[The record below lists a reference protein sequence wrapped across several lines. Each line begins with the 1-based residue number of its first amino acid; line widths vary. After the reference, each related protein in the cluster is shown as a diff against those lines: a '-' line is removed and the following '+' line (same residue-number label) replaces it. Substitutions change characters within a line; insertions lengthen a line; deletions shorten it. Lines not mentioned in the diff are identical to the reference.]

1 MNIFSRTKLM
11 FCAIL
16 LAVSVQSPHAQ
27 EVPFE
32 PTDNKHLASCLARVA
47 QITNLS
53 QIQRRDCI
61 GVAFHLCTQEPDG
74 DTTLGTTRCYQ
85 REGNWWDAQLN
96 TDYTDL
102 KNTFSTE
109 LFQTLRQAQ
118 VAWIAYR
125 DAKCEFAYKLYEDGS
140 IRHILFSNC
149 IMRTT
154 ADRSIELK
162 QIL

>member
-74 DTTLGTTRCYQ
+74 DTTVGPTIDQ
-85 REGNWWDAQLN
+85 PQANSAQ
-96 TDYTDL
+96 
-102 KNTFSTE
+102 
-109 LFQTLRQAQ
+109 QHQACPQ
-118 VAWIAYR
+118 
-125 DAKCEFAYKLYEDGS
+125 K
-140 IRHILFSNC
+140 
-149 IMRTT
+149 
-154 ADRSIELK
+154 DRPDVSRALMVFMA
-162 QIL
+162 